1 MLRNGDITGAERLN
15 LIDSG
20 RPKLTAVVLLES
32 TSTSYFNHEFYSHGV
47 RLLAPNGNITGAERL
62 NFTDSVPP
70 KLTAEALVNSPVQQV
85 HRMDCTRTALD
96 YWRRTGILLAPNGSF
111 VRLN

>member
-1 MLRNGDITGAERLN
+1 MNSTRTVFDYWR
-15 LIDSG
+15 
-20 RPKLTAVVLLES
+20 RTAI
-32 TSTSYFNHEFYSHGV
+32 
-47 RLLAPNGNITGAERL
+47 LLAPNDNISGAERL

-70 KLTAEALVNSPVQQV
+70 KLTAEVLVNSPVQQV

-96 YWRRTGILLAPNGSF
+96 YWRRTAILLAPNGSF